1 MGIWEI
7 VVGIL
12 VLILSIVM
20 VIVIILQ
27 EGHQAGLG
35 TVTGGADSFLSR
47 GKAKTAD
54 ALFARITKY
63 CAITFFVLVVLLNA
77 LSYFGLSGE
86 KVDAGN
92 AESSVVEVSYSESS
106 KESSTEASGAAKES
120 SAEKTASETSA
131 EALKET
137 SSEASTKTT
146 SEASSK
152 TSEETSAEVSKEAS
166 AE

>member
-47 GKAKTAD
+47 GKARTAD
-54 ALFARITKY
+54 AIFARVTKY
-63 CAITFFVLVVLLNA
+63 CAITFFVLVVLLV
-77 LSYFGLSGE
+77 LIE
-86 KVDAGN
+86 I
-92 AESSVVEVSYSESS
+92 
-106 KESSTEASGAAKES
+106 T
-120 SAEKTASETSA
+120 
-131 EALKET
+131 
-137 SSEASTKTT
+137 
-146 SEASSK
+146 
-152 TSEETSAEVSKEAS
+152 
-166 AE
+166 